1 MTEAGAEG
9 AIGIREFDA
18 IQRRELRV
26 RTVAAPVGSGV
37 TVGREAELRQ
47 AVAPLDTRIS
57 RLSQLVGSS
66 QDGVSALCCNGCR

>member
-9 AIGIREFDA
+9 AISIREFDA
-18 IQRRELRV
+18 IQRRELWV

-47 AVAPLDTRIS
+47 GVAPLDTGIS
-57 RLSQLVGSS
+57 RLDQLVDSS
-66 QDGVSALCCNGCR
+66 

>member
-9 AIGIREFDA
+9 VISIREFDA
-18 IQRRELRV
+18 IQRRELWV
-26 RTVAAPVGSGV
+26 RTVAASVGSGV

-57 RLSQLVGSS
+57 RLDQLVDSS
-66 QDGVSALCCNGCR
+66 

>member
-9 AIGIREFDA
+9 VISIREFDA

-37 TVGREAELRQ
+37 TVGREA
-47 AVAPLDTRIS
+47 
-57 RLSQLVGSS
+57 GSGRVLHPS
-66 QDGVSALCCNGCR
+66 IPGSPA